1 MSSVAV
7 KFPLFELLPEIERPE
22 AVAKLKMLKFGAGE
36 VVYERGSDCTD
47 VFFIFEGLI
56 KIDSCGAR
64 GEMTFFHYRK
74 PGGMVGYYAAITGK
88 VQTVTATAVES
99 SVAGRMASADF
110 MALILS
116 RRETSEFM
124 LKMVTGLLRSET
136 NRIRHLIMLEAHCRV
151 AAELLE
157 CVEETGSTVVEVPE
171 RVELAARLGMTRE
184 TLARHLSALQKAGL
198 IEIRKQRI
206 HILDAAQLA
215 GLLE

>member
-7 KFPLFELLPEIERPE
+7 KFPLFELLPESERPE
-22 AVAKLKMLKFGAGE
+22 AVAKLKTLKFGAGE
-36 VVYERGSDCTD
+36 VIYERGGDCTD
-47 VFFIFEGLI
+47 AFFIFEGLI
-56 KIDSCGAR
+56 KIDSCGSR
-64 GEMTFFHYRK
+64 GEMAFFHHRK
-74 PGGMVGYYAAITGK
+74 PGSMIGYYAAITGK
-88 VQTVTATAVES
+88 IQSVTATAVQS
-99 SVAGRMASADF
+99 SVVGRMPSADF

-116 RRETSEFM
+116 RPETSEYM

-157 CVEETGSTVVEVPE
+157 LVEETGSTVVEVPE

-184 TLARHLSALQKAGL
+184 TLARHLSALQKQGL
-198 IEIRKQRI
+198 IDIRKQRVY
-206 HILDAAQLA
+206 ILDAVQLA